1 MPSPC
6 ASVNYV
12 NEFFVNIGK
21 QLAQEIHPRTNKN
34 LVDRNNVSLTQN
46 NSFVLLDTDPKEVE
60 SILMSLKS
68 ESAPGWD
75 NISTR
80 FLKYVSK
87 EVVPIVA
94 HLVNLCFRDG
104 IFPSSLK
111 QSVVTPVHKGGN
123 SDDVNNYRPI
133 SVLPALSK
141 VLEKLIN
148 VRLIN
153 YFNKFKIIS
162 SNQFGFR
169 QGVSTEDAVTAL
181 SSLITRHLDTGK
193 KCLTVFLDLK
203 KAFDTVS
210 VPTLVT
216 KLEKIGIRGV
226 PRSLLKDYL
235 SDRKQRVK
243 IGQYISEDADVSFGV
258 PQGSVLGPTLFL
270 TYINDLCTLR
280 IENANIFTYADDTA
294 AVFFGDSWA
303 EARHKAEMGM
313 TIIANW
319 LNDNLLTLNTIKTN
333 YICFSVSNRSQPNQ
347 TFSIK
352 VHSCD
357 KIANFDC
364 TCPTINRVSQTKY
377 LGIIIDQRLS
387 WYFHIEHVTQR
398 IRKLCWIFKTLRHV
412 VPKTNKIT
420 NKKGDQSRNLLN
432 EIYTA
437 LAQSV
442 ITYCIP
448 VWDGAAKTKFIEVER
463 GQRALIKIM
472 YLKKIR
478 HPTERIYQ
486 DSGLLSVRK
495 LYITYMILKK
505 HKTLSYDSNILSK
518 RRKDI
523 IVQVPQTK
531 TKLAAI
537 QYNKRSAQIYN
548 KVNKEIYIYN
558 KQLHECKKLIIEWI
572 KPLTYESTEALLQ

>member
-1 MPSPC
+1 
-6 ASVNYV
+6 
-12 NEFFVNIGK
+12 
-21 QLAQEIHPRTNKN
+21 
-34 LVDRNNVSLTQN
+34 
-46 NSFVLLDTDPKEVE
+46 
-60 SILMSLKS
+60 
-68 ESAPGWD
+68 
-75 NISTR
+75 
-80 FLKYVSK
+80 
-87 EVVPIVA
+87 
-94 HLVNLCFRDG
+94 
-104 IFPSSLK
+104 
-111 QSVVTPVHKGGN
+111 
-123 SDDVNNYRPI
+123 
-133 SVLPALSK
+133 
-141 VLEKLIN
+141 
-148 VRLIN
+148 
-153 YFNKFKIIS
+153 
-162 SNQFGFR
+162 
-169 QGVSTEDAVTAL
+169 
-181 SSLITRHLDTGK
+181 
-193 KCLTVFLDLK
+193 
-203 KAFDTVS
+203 
-210 VPTLVT
+210 
-216 KLEKIGIRGV
+216 
-226 PRSLLKDYL
+226 
-235 SDRKQRVK
+235 
-243 IGQYISEDADVSFGV
+243 
-258 PQGSVLGPTLFL
+258 
-270 TYINDLCTLR
+270 
-280 IENANIFTYADDTA
+280 
-294 AVFFGDSWA
+294 
-303 EARHKAEMGM
+303 MGM

-448 VWDGAAKTKFIEVER
+448 VWGGAAKTKFIEVER